1 MEEAATNSDEAAQA
15 IAAYLAA
22 SEVSLRSTQDLND
35 AWRRHFEA
43 NAEPP
48 SKEWIVEVAAQQMA
62 CDLALGRARAAIE
75 APVSVQVPET
85 ASAGELEEPP
95 LTRQR
100 RRLRRENKL
109 LARIGIPGKRMLRA
123 TLIVLLALA
132 VLVATGAG
140 ISLAL
145 EVAGILHLIDD
156 PVQLPFGIQ
165 LAIFIAATGV
175 SYGLKRALKLVERA
189 LYGSKGIRPKGFQL

>member
-1 MEEAATNSDEAAQA
+1 MTTLQHDEAFQA
-15 IAAYLAA
+15 IVAYKAA
-22 SEVSLRSTQDLND
+22 SETALASAQQLNE
-35 AWRRHFEA
+35 AWRHFFEDGP
-43 NAEPP
+43 EPSP
-48 SKEWIVEVAAQQMA
+48 EWVATVAAQQQA
-62 CDLALGRARAAIE
+62 SELALDFARSILPVARSGE
-75 APVSVQVPET
+75 TQAPVAPM
-85 ASAGELEEPP
+85 AP
-95 LTRQR
+95 LPVVARTKHR
-100 RRLRRENKL
+100 RRRENKF
-109 LARIGIPGKRMLRA
+109 LARLGMPGKRLLRVA
-123 TLIVLLALA
+123 LIVMLASA

-175 SYGLKRALKLVERA
+175 AYGLKKALKLVERA